1 MKPVTTKSK
10 SPKPIPGNNP
20 MNIRIGNTWLGEVPN
35 PTESEYEQFVSIEY
49 GLRAAFCIL
58 RRIIR
63 RFQMCTI
70 AQICRA
76 WSTLP
81 PIERDIY
88 ITKVCEHSGFPA
100 DYAIDYLNC
109 PDMVKLVSAMCL
121 VECGQRV
128 SNDKITKAYTMA

>member
-1 MKPVTTKSK
+1 MKTSTTQSRN
-10 SPKPIPGNNP
+10 PRPIPGNNP

-35 PTESEYEQFVSIEY
+35 PTESQYEQFVSIEY

-63 RFQMCTI
+63 RFQMCTV

-81 PIERDIY
+81 PVDIDVY
-88 ITKVCEHSGFPA
+88 ITKVCTHSGYAA
-100 DYAIDYLNC
+100 DYSIDYLNG
-109 PDMVKLVSAMCL
+109 PDIVKLVSAMCL

-128 SNDKITKAYTMA
+128 SDDKITKGYSMA